1 MIDEP
6 QETELMKPIR
16 PLVENREVIVVDMTT
31 SVAQAAR
38 IMSDRQVGSVP
49 VVDGDR
55 VAGIFTERDVLSR
68 VVATGLDPATT
79 PVSNV
84 MSTSLVTA
92 EVSEAHDVCMR
103 RMQQARV
110 RHILVLSHGRL
121 AGILSMRD
129 LVALELD
136 ERDEAIT
143 LLNSYVR
150 YIPADLPAV
159 KSTT

>member
-1 MIDEP
+1 
-6 QETELMKPIR
+6 MKPIR
-16 PLVENREVIVVDMTT
+16 PLVENREVVVVDVAT

-38 IMSDRQVGSVP
+38 IMSERQIGAVP

-68 VVATGLDPATT
+68 VVAAGVDAAKAA
-79 PVSNV
+79 VSTV
-84 MSTSLVTA
+84 MSTSLVVADIA
-92 EVSEAHDVCMR
+92 ENHDVCMR

-110 RHILVLSHGRL
+110 RHLLVLREGRL

-129 LVALELD
+129 LLALELD

-143 LLNSYVR
+143 LLNAYVH
-150 YIPADLPAV
+150 YIPADLAPDRAR
-159 KSTT
+159 T

>member
-1 MIDEP
+1 
-6 QETELMKPIR
+6 MKPIR
-16 PLVENREVIVVDMTT
+16 PLVENREVVVVDIGT

-38 IMSDRQVGSVP
+38 VMSERQIGGVP

-55 VAGIFTERDVLSR
+55 VAGIFTERDLLTR
-68 VVATGLDPATT
+68 VVAAGVDPATT
-79 PVSNV
+79 PVSSV

-92 EVSEAHDVCMR
+92 DVGEPHDVCMR

-110 RHILVLSHGRL
+110 RHLLVLREGRL
-121 AGILSMRD
+121 AGLLSMRD

-143 LLNSYVR
+143 LLNAYVH
-150 YIPADLPAV
+150 YIPADLHPTKAA
-159 KSTT
+159 T